1 MCQKERSNIKL
12 PATTRKM
19 KILVLCATEM
29 SIQKKKYVRLT
40 APLIAPYSNTPDKVV
55 FHFTGEELSPAAK
68 DGRVRHIADATS
80 QEFLVWVRDHG
91 PYDYI
96 LDENCPV
103 MSHGSGT
110 LSPNVLHDI
119 CVAADSILL
128 SVKVS
133 NRIHGNF
140 DDQFDDMDT
149 PYWSFEIPNRRPV
162 HMYKPKKKTYTDY
175 AEPLQKKLK
184 PSQDKS
190 SV

>member
-1 MCQKERSNIKL
+1 MCKKDRSNIKP

-40 APLIAPYSNTPDKVV
+40 APLIAPYKNTPDEVV
-55 FHFTGEELSPAAK
+55 FHFTGEELSPAAS
-68 DGRVRHIADATS
+68 DGRVRHIADANS

-103 MSHGSGT
+103 MAGESQN
-110 LSPNVLHDI
+110 LSPKTLHDI
-119 CVAADSILL
+119 CVAADGVLL

-140 DDQFDDMDT
+140 EDHFDDMGT
-149 PYWSFEIPNRRPV
+149 PYLSFEIPRRRPV
-162 HMYKPKKKTYTDY
+162 HMYTPKRRTYTDY